1 MLSKFETKSNRVKGL
16 CFHPTRP
23 WILASLHNG
32 LIQLWNYRMQ
42 TKLDEFDEHDGPVR
56 GIDFHRE
63 EPMFVSG
70 GDDYTIK
77 VWNYTLRRCLFTL
90 NGHLDYI
97 RTVSFHH
104 EYPWIVS
111 ASDDQTIRIWNWQL
125 RSSMSV
131 LTGHNHYVMCAAFHP
146 KDDLV
151 VSASLDQT
159 VRVWDTS
166 GLRKKS
172 GYESTSV
179 VSRMNADIFGNSD
192 AVVKYVLEG
201 HDRGVNWASF
211 HPTLPLIVS
220 GADDNQVKLWR
231 MNDAKAWEMDT
242 MRGHTNNVS
251 CAIFHQKQEQDL
263 IVSNSEDRTIRVWD
277 VSKRMCVQTY
287 RREHDRFWIVCSH
300 PERNLLAVGHDSGLM
315 VFKLHRERPAFSFHR
330 KRLFYVKD
338 RYLRMHTIAS
348 AEEVPVASMSR
359 RAHAS
364 AASWH
369 NLPRR
374 LESNAL
380 NPTEH
385 AVLVMSDVDGGMYEL
400 FCFPKDIGN
409 QPAESL
415 ESKRGLCAA
424 AVFVARN
431 KFAVL
436 DKASRYIWIRDFNND
451 VKKKIPPPHPNVDS
465 LFFGGV
471 AGRLI
476 LRSDEKLW
484 LYEHSSRRTLN
495 ELHAPRVRRI
505 SWSKNLEYIAVLS
518 KNGVIIA
525 NRDLEYQCATTE
537 MVRVKSGA
545 WDDCG
550 VFVYTTLNHV
560 KYILPNGDCGIIR
573 SLDDVVYIA
582 RVQKGVVYCL
592 DRNMKVLTIP
602 IDSTEYSFKLALHRR
617 RFGEVIRVIKKST
630 VGGQAIISYLRQK
643 GFPEVALH
651 FVEDEK
657 TKFELALECGNI
669 EVGMK
674 SAHLLDN
681 DECWHRLGVEA
692 LRQGNH
698 MVVEMAYQ
706 RTKNFERLS
715 FLYLITGNT
724 DKLRKMLKIA
734 EMRKDQMSRFHNA
747 LYLGSVEDRVA
758 VLADSGQTGLGYVL
772 AATHG
777 LTERA
782 AELKEALEAQNL
794 PVPELPENASLLMPP
809 TPILR
814 EENWP
819 LIDIPRAKID
829 MDATTGGI
837 AGENFDAGDDSGS
850 DAGWGG
856 DDLELSDEE
865 KPKGDDS
872 DDDLSDGP
880 GWGGEDSLD
889 ISVESGE
896 ESETGAV
903 KSDFDCP
910 SAVPKKASYW
920 VRNSNLA
927 VDHIAAGSFSSA
939 MDLLQKQIG
948 VRNFKPLQPY
958 FMSAFS
964 AAQCSIPGLPSTN
977 GISSELLRNAKD
989 KPVKS
994 KDSLPVSPFTL
1005 SDMVKKLKSAYKCF
1019 QKGKFNDALTGFR
1032 SIVCSIP
1039 FVVVLGKSEA
1049 REIKEL
1055 LGICREYI
1063 TAIVLE
1069 TERRKIKSKTPK
1081 KREVELSAYLT
1092 NCRLQPGHLCIVL
1105 DVAMVCAFKSKNYIT
1120 AAGFAYRLLEL
1131 KEGSQSSATKK
1142 ANKVLTASE
1151 KKGTNSYD
1159 IAFDE
1164 KTPFDLACDTF
1175 APIYR
1180 GQPLVRC
1187 SYCGAAYTP
1196 DFAGKDC
1203 GICLMGEVGAKVL
1216 GLRNSKF
1223 NFS

>member
-1 MLSKFETKSNRVKGL
+1 M
-16 CFHPTRP
+16 P
-23 WILASLHNG
+23 
-32 LIQLWNYRMQ
+32 
-42 TKLDEFDEHDGPVR
+42 
-56 GIDFHRE
+56 
-63 EPMFVSG
+63 
-70 GDDYTIK
+70 
-77 VWNYTLRRCLFTL
+77 LFTFP
-90 NGHLDYI
+90 D
-97 RTVSFHH
+97 SF
-104 EYPWIVS
+104 
-111 ASDDQTIRIWNWQL
+111 A
-125 RSSMSV
+125 
-131 LTGHNHYVMCAAFHP
+131 
-146 KDDLV
+146 
-151 VSASLDQT
+151 
-159 VRVWDTS
+159 
-166 GLRKKS
+166 
-172 GYESTSV
+172 
-179 VSRMNADIFGNSD
+179 
-192 AVVKYVLEG
+192 
-201 HDRGVNWASF
+201 
-211 HPTLPLIVS
+211 
-220 GADDNQVKLWR
+220 
-231 MNDAKAWEMDT
+231 
-242 MRGHTNNVS
+242 
-251 CAIFHQKQEQDL
+251 QDL

-300 PERNLLAVGHDSGLM
+300 PGRNLLAVGHDSGLM

-330 KRLFYVKD
+330 KRVFFVKD
-338 RYLRMHTIAS
+338 RYLRLHNIGDS
-348 AEEVPVASMSR
+348 AEVPVASLSR

-369 NLPRR
+369 NMPRR
-374 LESNAL
+374 VEVNSL
-380 NPTEH
+380 NPTEN
-385 AVLVMSDVDGGMYEL
+385 AVLIMSDGDGGMYEL
-400 FCFPKDIGN
+400 FCLPKDIGN
-409 QPAESL
+409 QPVESL

-431 KFAVL
+431 RFAVL
-436 DKASRYIWIRDFNND
+436 DKTSRYIWIRDFNND

-471 AGRLI
+471 NGRMI
-476 LRSDEKLW
+476 LRSDDKLW

-495 ELHAPRVRRI
+495 ELHAPRVRRV
-505 SWSKNLEYIAVLS
+505 SWSKNLEFIAVMS

-525 NRDLEYQCATTE
+525 NRDLEYQCATNE

-550 VFVYTTLNHV
+550 VFVYSTLNHI

-573 SLDDVVYIA
+573 SLDEVVYIA
-582 RVQKGVVYCL
+582 RVQKGTVYCL

-602 IDSTEYSFKLALHRR
+602 IDSTEYSFKLALDRR

-657 TKFELALECGNI
+657 TKFDLALECGNI
-669 EVGMK
+669 EVAMK
-674 SAHLLDN
+674 SAHLLDD

-724 DKLRKMLKIA
+724 EKLRKMLKIA

-758 VLADSGQTGLGYVL
+758 VLADSGQTGLAYVL
-772 AATHG
+772 AATHE
-777 LTERA
+777 LSERA
-782 AELKEALEAQNL
+782 AELKEALTTQNL
-794 PVPELPENASLLMPP
+794 PIPELPDNARLLMPP

-829 MDATTGGI
+829 MDADTGGI
-837 AGENFDAGDDSGS
+837 TGGNLDAGEESGS
-850 DAGWGG
+850 DPGWGGDDLDLSGDEKPKDGSNDDVSEGEAGWGG
-856 DDLELSDEE
+856 DDDLDI
-865 KPKGDDS
+865 S
-872 DDDLSDGP
+872 DDDDEAVEAGP
-880 GWGGEDSLD
+880 
-889 ISVESGE
+889 
-896 ESETGAV
+896 A

-910 SAVPKKASYW
+910 TALAKKASYW

-927 VDHIAAGSFSSA
+927 IDHIAAGSFSTA

-948 VRNFKPLQPY
+948 IRNFEPLQPY
-958 FMSAFS
+958 FMSAFT
-964 AAQCSIPGLPSTN
+964 AAQCSVPGLPSTT
-977 GISSELLRNAKD
+977 GISSELLRNAKE
-989 KPVKS
+989 KPIKS
-994 KDSLPVSPFTL
+994 KDSLPASPFTL
-1005 SDMVKKLKSAYKCF
+1005 SDMVKNLKNAYKNF
-1019 QKGKFNDALTGFR
+1019 QKGKFDDALAGFR
-1032 SIVCSIP
+1032 GLVRSIP

-1063 TAIVLE
+1063 TAIVVE
-1069 TERRKIKSKTPK
+1069 TERRKIKSKVPTQ
-1081 KREVELSAYLT
+1081 REVELSAYLT
-1092 NCRLQPGHLCIVL
+1092 NCRLQPAHLCIVL

-1120 AAGFAYRLLEL
+1120 AAVFAYRLLEL
-1131 KEGSQSSATKK
+1131 KEGSQSSTTKK
-1142 ANKVLTASE
+1142 ANKVLTSSE
-1151 KKGTNSYD
+1151 KKGTNAND
-1159 IAFDE
+1159 LAFDD
-1164 KTPFDLACDTF
+1164 KNPFDLACDTF
-1175 APIYR
+1175 TPIYR
-1180 GQPLVRC
+1180 GQPLIRC

-1196 DFAGKDC
+1196 DFLGKDC
-1203 GICLMGEVGAKVL
+1203 GICLMGEVGKKVM